1 MHVLGSNELV
11 EDVFN
16 RNLCIGCGACV
27 NLCSY
32 YKNHR
37 GKTARLF
44 PCDLSHGRCYA
55 YCPKAEVD
63 LDEVR
68 EIVARSSELRRYEP
82 APSCSSREFLTVPT
96 ASTFRQDLAIFASA
110 GRRKQRSPSQA
121 RAATTKFRCEP
132 KGGSNSTACSST
144 KCHSTPAVPT

>member
-1 MHVLGSNELV
+1 MHVLGPNELV

-44 PCDLSHGRCYA
+44 PCDLSQGRCYA

-63 LDEVR
+63 LDELYDEADR
-68 EIVARSSELRRYEP
+68 AMYIAKRGGRNRVASVEHKPVQLG
-82 APSCSSREFLTVPT
+82 A
-96 ASTFRQDLAIFASA
+96 A
-110 GRRKQRSPSQA
+110 G
-121 RAATTKFRCEP
+121 
-132 KGGSNSTACSST
+132 GD
-144 KCHSTPAVPT
+144 